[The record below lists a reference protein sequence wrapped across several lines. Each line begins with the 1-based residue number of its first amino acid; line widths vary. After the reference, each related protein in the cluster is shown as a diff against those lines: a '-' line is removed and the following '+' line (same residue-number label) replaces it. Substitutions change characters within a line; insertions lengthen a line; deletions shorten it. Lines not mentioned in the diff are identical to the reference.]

1 MQIRL
6 TATLLHIYPVVN
18 RDTGEQRIQAQ
29 FLEHQSLDQSVKL
42 HSFKLPKGSAIDTFR
57 KLINQTFDLDLKMWS
72 NDGRSGFY
80 IPDSYSINPTK
91 ETTKAI

>member
-29 FLEHQSLDQSVKL
+29 FLEHQAPDQAVKL

-57 KLINQTFDLDLKMWS
+57 KLIDQVFDLDLKMWS

-80 IPDSYSINPTK
+80 IPDSYSMNPVK
-91 ETTKAI
+91 ELKTA